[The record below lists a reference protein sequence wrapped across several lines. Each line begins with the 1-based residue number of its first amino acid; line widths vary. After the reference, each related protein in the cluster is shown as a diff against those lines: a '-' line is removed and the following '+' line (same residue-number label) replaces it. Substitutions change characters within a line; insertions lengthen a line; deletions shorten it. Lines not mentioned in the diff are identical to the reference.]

1 MYHAHITGDV
11 IRCADQIGY
20 YLTQHPA
27 TRSQP
32 NSPGTPERPL
42 SDLGLKGYTAYWIS
56 VILRFCR
63 QALADAPSNA
73 PPSTITASPSKPRAR
88 RSIVIVRRNVSTT
101 VTIKDVEATKTMSGS
116 TAQYSISLSLCDLAK
131 ACHLRTDDV
140 ASTLSQLGF
149 LRHRRPLPTPAAPK
163 PKPELALDGGDQE
176 DGEDAKPALGDLD
189 EWTNTEIVICREAVE
204 REWTKWKVRP
214 FGVLDESCVLL

>member
-1 MYHAHITGDV
+1 M
-11 IRCADQIGY
+11 
-20 YLTQHPA
+20 
-27 TRSQP
+27 
-32 NSPGTPERPL
+32 
-42 SDLGLKGYTAYWIS
+42 
-56 VILRFCR
+56 
-63 QALADAPSNA
+63 
-73 PPSTITASPSKPRAR
+73 
-88 RSIVIVRRNVSTT
+88 RRNVSTT
-101 VTIKDVEATKTMSGS
+101 VTINDIEATKTMSGS

-163 PKPELALDGGDQE
+163 SDPELALDGEDQE
-176 DGEDAKPALGDLD
+176 VGEGAEPTLGDSD
-189 EWTNTEIVICREAVE
+189 EWTNTEVVICREAVE